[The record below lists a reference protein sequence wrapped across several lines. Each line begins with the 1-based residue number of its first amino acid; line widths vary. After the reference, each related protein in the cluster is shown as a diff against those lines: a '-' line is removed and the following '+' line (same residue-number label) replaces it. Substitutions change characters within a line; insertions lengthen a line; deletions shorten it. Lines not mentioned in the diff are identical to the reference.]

1 MKSPKSEEAQS
12 SCCYSFNPDDIRLN
26 NPNSVIQNYTVSF
39 ETFEPDGEFMGDS
52 RSSTERS
59 TKKSNLLSPSEQYKK
74 CKIPDNVNLEP
85 HSEIVTS
92 NNKMNEASVVK
103 HYINYAPIISEEGN
117 EANSKALEVLNLE
130 KLNDEDSVKFVSSIE
145 VSSNKCECEAHENEE
160 YDTNN
165 LTGCGIG
172 SISKM
177 VTEIFKP
184 ENSKSTFYLEETT
197 NCSEMRGL
205 ESKFSTLTANEAPK
219 ENGEYTKHIITK
231 HKKHRSEIEINNC
244 KQLNSSA
251 SSTVSSSST
260 SIVIDKKKVNELA
273 NLNGKATFRS
283 SEEVDS
289 FFNSTNSNT
298 TNENDEEERALD
310 SSDEHKLGSPYSSFE
325 RIDKEQIEAQIE
337 RELPGQQII
346 KYNIEKKKKG
356 INIKKLF
363 RSNKDCLRLPPDI

>member
-1 MKSPKSEEAQS
+1 MP
-12 SCCYSFNPDDIRLN
+12 P
-26 NPNSVIQNYTVSF
+26 
-39 ETFEPDGEFMGDS
+39 
-52 RSSTERS
+52 
-59 TKKSNLLSPSEQYKK
+59 EQYKK

-85 HSEIVTS
+85 HSEFVTT

-103 HYINYAPIISEEGN
+103 HYINYAPSISEQSNEGN
-117 EANSKALEVLNLE
+117 SRALEVLNLE
-130 KLNDEDSVKFVSSIE
+130 KLNEEDPVKFVSSIE
-145 VSSNKCECEAHENEE
+145 VSSNKCECEAHENDEC
-160 YDTNN
+160 DTNN
-165 LTGCGIG
+165 PTGCGIG
-172 SISKM
+172 SMMPQLSKM

-184 ENSKSTFYLEETT
+184 ENGKSTFYLEEST

-205 ESKFSTLTANEAPK
+205 ESKFSTLTANETPK

-231 HKKHRSEIEINNC
+231 QKKHRSEIEINNC

-260 SIVIDKKKVNELA
+260 SIVIDKKVNEALA
-273 NLNGKATFRS
+273 KMNGKMTFRS
-283 SEEVDS
+283 SDDVDN

-298 TNENDEEERALD
+298 TNENDEEEPALD
-310 SSDEHKLGSPYSSFE
+310 SSDEHKQPSPYSSFE

-337 RELPGQQII
+337 RELPGQQI

-363 RSNKDCLRLPPDI
+363 RSNKDCLRLPPDL